1 MKKYFLLAVAL
12 SPLCSSCET
21 EDETLKNETRNST
34 TALHVGKYSDHIAI
48 YRNCINTF
56 TYNRSKLFQE
66 NMNAFEI
73 HVNNSIQGEQGYQPF
88 NFHTFTQLQVVPY
101 NVLSQLTYSD
111 NFKVQLTRI
120 LNNQGLNADKGSFA
134 TSEYNLLNTLSIL
147 HNDTDDRDWKKHNRT
162 IAFAY
167 GAQYSFKQAVLYA
180 GAIELSTY
188 QQ

>member
-1 MKKYFLLAVAL
+1 ML
-12 SPLCSSCET
+12 
-21 EDETLKNETRNST
+21 
-34 TALHVGKYSDHIAI
+34 
-48 YRNCINTF
+48 
-56 TYNRSKLFQE
+56 
-66 NMNAFEI
+66 

-88 NFHTFTQLQVVPY
+88 NFHKFTQLQVVPY

-120 LNNQGLNADKGSFA
+120 LNNQGLNADEGSFA